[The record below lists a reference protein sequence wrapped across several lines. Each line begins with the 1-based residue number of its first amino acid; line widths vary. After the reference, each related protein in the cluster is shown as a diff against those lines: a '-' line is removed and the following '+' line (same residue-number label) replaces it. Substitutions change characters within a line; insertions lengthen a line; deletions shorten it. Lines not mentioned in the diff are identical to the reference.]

1 LQKITVVVTGV
12 RSRGGAVMVE
22 TGQHRWSA
30 SMVIIAILA
39 VVQGLLG
46 LLRTAHWIEIGSDLS
61 ARGAVL
67 LPIFGMMVIGRGI
80 LVALIAVLYGVFAW
94 GLLARRGWARGVG
107 LGVAVVH
114 LILAGLA
121 LAGDFIA
128 QDLLWV
134 VVPVIVVVYLLSPGR
149 PALAGAPS

>member
-1 LQKITVVVTGV
+1 MEG
-12 RSRGGAVMVE
+12 
-22 TGQHRWSA
+22 TGQHRRSA
-30 SMVIIAILA
+30 SMIIIAILA

-46 LLRTAHWIEIGSDLS
+46 LLRTAHWVEIGSDLFG
-61 ARGAVL
+61 RGVLL

-94 GLLARRGWARGVG
+94 GLLARRDWARGLG
-107 LGVAVVH
+107 LVVAVVN

-121 LAGDFIA
+121 LTGGFIA

-134 VVPVIVVVYLLSPGR
+134 VVPVIVVVYLLGPGR
-149 PALAGAPS
+149 RALGGMPS

>member
-1 LQKITVVVTGV
+1 
-12 RSRGGAVMVE
+12 MVG
-22 TGQHRWSA
+22 TGQHRRSA
-30 SMVIIAILA
+30 STIIIAILA

-46 LLRTAHWIEIGSDLS
+46 LLRTAHWVEIGSDLFG
-61 ARGAVL
+61 RGVLL

-94 GLLARRGWARGVG
+94 GLLAGRGWARGLG
-107 LGVAVVH
+107 LVVAVVH

-121 LAGDFIA
+121 LGGGEFIA

-134 VVPVIVVVYLLSPGR
+134 VVPVIVVVYLLGPGSR
-149 PALAGAPS
+149 APAGTPS